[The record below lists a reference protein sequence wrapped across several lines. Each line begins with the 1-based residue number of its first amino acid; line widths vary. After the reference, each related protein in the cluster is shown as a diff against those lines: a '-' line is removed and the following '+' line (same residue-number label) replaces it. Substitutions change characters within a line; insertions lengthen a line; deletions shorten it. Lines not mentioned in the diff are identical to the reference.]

1 LADVRRAPHRPAL
14 PHARLAR
21 PQAGA
26 LRAGQRRH
34 RRGSAVEGGGQGLR
48 VRQGQLRRA
57 GGIGHQGRRA
67 GEPRD
72 GGGGDLHR
80 RDRDRPALLR
90 EAVHPGPGQESRE
103 GLRAAARDPAQQRPR
118 RHRAGGDPHPRI
130 PGRGAAAGRC
140 ADPDA
145 AALSAGTGGSGRAQA
160 AGGFGLRLP
169 DQRQGTADGR
179 AADRL
184 DERQVDPGRLPRR
197 VPRAAAGHHPQ
208 ADQERRR
215 HHPGGRRA
223 GRAGGD
229 HHQRGR
235 LHVPTGAEPQGQ
247 EAHPGEEG
255 FAGQGGPGEE
265 GGAQVHRQEGR
276 EEGPGAA
283 QGRLSRPYLPE
294 VTSCAGTI
302 ASAPGRTEHAPMRRM
317 LEPLLR
323 PLPLAGLLTILTV
336 GYALR
341 FATPEQQPLALAL
354 LGAFLLLFLALQLL
368 PEHWRRSRDLVLVAM
383 APVILALGGLSYR
396 VNASQVLLVI
406 WVACMFLAWPARTC
420 LAAAAVA
427 NIAFCIALRRAG
439 FQEPEP
445 MVLINMG
452 FQALAAIC
460 VHYATSAER
469 SRDAL
474 ARVNADLLATRAL
487 LADSARDAERL
498 RMARELHDVAGHK
511 LTAMRLNLRSLLA
524 DPQLAG
530 RHELAVAERLSGELM
545 ADIRQVVQSLRDDRG
560 L

>member
-1 LADVRRAPHRPAL
+1 
-14 PHARLAR
+14 
-21 PQAGA
+21 
-26 LRAGQRRH
+26 
-34 RRGSAVEGGGQGLR
+34 
-48 VRQGQLRRA
+48 
-57 GGIGHQGRRA
+57 
-67 GEPRD
+67 
-72 GGGGDLHR
+72 
-80 RDRDRPALLR
+80 
-90 EAVHPGPGQESRE
+90 
-103 GLRAAARDPAQQRPR
+103 
-118 RHRAGGDPHPRI
+118 
-130 PGRGAAAGRC
+130 
-140 ADPDA
+140 
-145 AALSAGTGGSGRAQA
+145 
-160 AGGFGLRLP
+160 
-169 DQRQGTADGR
+169 
-179 AADRL
+179 
-184 DERQVDPGRLPRR
+184 
-197 VPRAAAGHHPQ
+197 
-208 ADQERRR
+208 
-215 HHPGGRRA
+215 
-223 GRAGGD
+223 
-229 HHQRGR
+229 
-235 LHVPTGAEPQGQ
+235 
-247 EAHPGEEG
+247 
-255 FAGQGGPGEE
+255 
-265 GGAQVHRQEGR
+265 
-276 EEGPGAA
+276 
-283 QGRLSRPYLPE
+283 
-294 VTSCAGTI
+294 
-302 ASAPGRTEHAPMRRM
+302 MRRM
-317 LEPLLR
+317 LEPLLC

-560 L
+560 LDLATALRALAAPFPRPRLELEIDPGVRVADPAVAETLLRVVQETLTNAARHSGAGTVRVRLQREDGGLAIDIHDDGQCRGPVREGNGLSGMRERLAALGGRLDVGLTPGGSLRLQARLPA